1 MNTAPIK
8 PKQAALTL
16 LNETIIALDGEERSE
31 LVTELLCALLDAR
44 EMLTKKLWVGKKA
57 SFAPDS
63 EYEAWLEKRSFEQR
77 ERGLR

>member
-1 MNTAPIK
+1 MPTPIK

-16 LNETIIALDGEERSE
+16 LNETIIALEGEEPST
-31 LVTELLCALLDAR
+31 LGTELLCTLLEAR
-44 EMLTKKLWVGKKA
+44 DMLTKKIWVGKKA
-57 SFAPDS
+57 SFAPDA